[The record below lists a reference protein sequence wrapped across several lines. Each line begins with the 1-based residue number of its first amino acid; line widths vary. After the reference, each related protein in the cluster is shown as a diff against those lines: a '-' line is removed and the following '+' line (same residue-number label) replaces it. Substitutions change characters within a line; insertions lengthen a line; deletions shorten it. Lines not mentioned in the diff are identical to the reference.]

1 MRQGGEE
8 SSLAFLIERSAE
20 LKRDLVRFAQ
30 SPRFERWLVPAMLEA
45 ADSDGELDEAELIG
59 VIDRFALQHRLPDG
73 KTVVD
78 RFVASRPDLTAADLW
93 GPRTRP
99 PVLTS
104 ASLRLARSR

>member
-73 KTVVD
+73 KRCSTACRTASAAAPPAGRQD
-78 RFVASRPDLTAADLW
+78 RG
-93 GPRTRP
+93 GPVRGQPAGSDRG
-99 PVLTS
+99 
-104 ASLRLARSR
+104 

>member
-59 VIDRFALQHRLPDG
+59 VIDRFALQHRLRAKRAVAWSLAQRQPD
-73 KTVVD
+73 
-78 RFVASRPDLTAADLW
+78 A
-93 GPRTRP
+93 
-99 PVLTS
+99 
-104 ASLRLARSR
+104 RLVPNSILIDQ